1 MWAPQAPV
9 STWRSLWGP
18 WSCPAR
24 GPSPPTTLVIANCWD
39 GEPLGGTLWAGGNG
53 EEGDPTR
60 AEVSVH
66 GQALGVLELGGKG
79 RAGVR
84 GPTSGP
90 CG

>member
-39 GEPLGGTLWAGGNG
+39 REPLGGALRAGGNW
-53 EEGDPTR
+53 EEGDP
-60 AEVSVH
+60 A
-66 GQALGVLELGGKG
+66 G
-79 RAGVR
+79 AGVSMAR
-84 GPTSGP
+84 LWGFWNMEGKA
-90 CG
+90 GWE